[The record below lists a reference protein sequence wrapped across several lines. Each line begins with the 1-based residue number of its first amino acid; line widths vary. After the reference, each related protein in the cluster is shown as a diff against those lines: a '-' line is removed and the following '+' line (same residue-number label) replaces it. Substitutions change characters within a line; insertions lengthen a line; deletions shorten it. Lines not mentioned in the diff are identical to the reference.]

1 MKEYV
6 IHSWEELQEII
17 FRDIWDENLM
27 RYRSDFI
34 YRGVSDKD
42 FDLVPKLNRICSHD
56 LTLEESLLRNF
67 KKCGYADL
75 GNYHSF
81 WQTVALGQHYGL
93 PTRLLDWTYS
103 PLVAAHFA
111 TENTDEYDKDGAIT
125 CLNFGRLN
133 KQLPPALREVLMKAG
148 SKNFTIEMLE
158 KSVEDF
164 EKLKAQSDK
173 PFALFFEPAS
183 ISDRIVNQYAL
194 FSVVSDSGV
203 LLSEILKDYDDLW
216 FKIIIPKEVKLE
228 LRDKLDYI
236 NISERL
242 IYPGLDGICKWITR
256 RYSDLGPKYNKTRH
270 VTGYHFSEIE

>member
-1 MKEYV
+1 MKEYI
-6 IHSWEELQEII
+6 IHNWEELQEII
-17 FRDIWDENLM
+17 FKDIWDGNLM

-42 FDLVPKLNRICSHD
+42 FDLVPKLNRICAHD
-56 LTLEESLLRNF
+56 LKLEESLLRNF
-67 KKCGYADL
+67 KKYGYADL

-81 WQTVALGQHYGL
+81 WQTVALGQHHGL

-125 CLNFGRLN
+125 CLDFGKLN
-133 KQLPPALREVLMKAG
+133 KQLPAALRDVLKEAG

-158 KSVEDF
+158 KTVEDF
-164 EKLKAQSDK
+164 NALKAQSDK

-194 FSVVSDSGV
+194 FSVVSDSSV

-216 FKIIIPKEVKLE
+216 FKIIIPKDVKLE

-256 RYSDLGPKYNKTRH
+256 RYSDLGPKYNAEHYLKNVH
-270 VTGYHFSEIE
+270 KEG